1 MSGVAGVGC
10 GFPPN
15 AEFTNTSSGERV
27 GASVVEFGE
36 IPLSATFSMSGVAVV
51 VGGGFPPNAE
61 FTNTSSG
68 NKVGAIVV
76 EFGAIP
82 LSATVSVSGVAVGG
96 VMVTVGVLVVFSATS
111 AVPGAGVEMG
121 AVALSEFPQTCRSW
135 IYRSTLSAAAAK
147 LCSGMMY
154 LPIAGAEATLS

>member
-10 GFPPN
+10 
-15 AEFTNTSSGERV
+15 
-27 GASVVEFGE
+27 
-36 IPLSATFSMSGVAVV
+36 
-51 VGGGFPPNAE
+51 GFPPNAE